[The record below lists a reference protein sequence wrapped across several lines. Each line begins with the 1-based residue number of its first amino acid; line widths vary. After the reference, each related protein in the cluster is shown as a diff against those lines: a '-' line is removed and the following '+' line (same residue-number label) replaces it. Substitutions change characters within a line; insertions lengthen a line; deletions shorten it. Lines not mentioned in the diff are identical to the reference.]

1 MDDRRFD
8 SLARSLASGANRR
21 QFLQRGSA
29 FAIAAGAGLVARNA
43 EAARRGYSGPKFP
56 TPTPEPCVSGTAKCV
71 TLEGGTSIRICDQGT
86 WQTYDCIFGQQCI
99 PSPAGGNDFCE
110 ITT

>member
-21 QFLQRGSA
+21 QFLRHGSA
-29 FAIAAGAGLVARNA
+29 FAIAAGAALVARNA

-56 TPTPEPCVSGTAKCV
+56 TLTPEPCVNGTAKCV
-71 TLEGGTSIRICDQGT
+71 VPEGGTSIRICDQGT
-86 WQTYDCIFGQQCI
+86 WQTYDCILGQFCL
-99 PSPAGGNDFCE
+99 SSSTGNDFCE